1 MKNLLAILS
10 LAILPTI
17 NQAQTADI
25 VAEHVLPGFTALAA
39 SGAALADTAQADCT
53 HGSDDL
59 RAAYHTAFD
68 DWIAVSHLRFGPTE
82 IDDRAFALAFWPDS
96 RGATPRTLSTL
107 IRDIDP
113 INANAQDYAE
123 VSIAGRGFYALEFL
137 LYDDA
142 ITTQGDAAYRCQLI
156 QTVTADIGHLTAMIA
171 QDWQDDYAARL
182 TTPAD
187 PYRSDV
193 EALQELFKALNTGAQ
208 FTSDMRLGRPLGTF
222 DAPRPKRAE
231 AWRSDRSARNVFIAL
246 TALRDLT
253 THLSNDPDLLAAFQ
267 DAIDRTAALD
277 DPRFAGVSDPQNRF
291 RIETIKSR
299 LDEIR
304 GMLATELGPELGVEL
319 GFNSLDGD

>member
-1 MKNLLAILS
+1 
-10 LAILPTI
+10 
-17 NQAQTADI
+17 
-25 VAEHVLPGFTALAA
+25 
-39 SGAALADTAQADCT
+39 LADTAQADCT

-107 IRDIDP
+107 IRDTDP

-187 PYRSDV
+187 WAHLTPP
-193 EALQELFKALNTGAQ
+193 ALNEQRHGDQTG
-208 FTSDMRLGRPLGTF
+208 PLVTY
-222 DAPRPKRAE
+222 
-231 AWRSDRSARNVFIAL
+231 L
-246 TALRDLT
+246 LR
-253 THLSNDPDLLAAFQ
+253 
-267 DAIDRTAALD
+267 
-277 DPRFAGVSDPQNRF
+277 
-291 RIETIKSR
+291 
-299 LDEIR
+299 
-304 GMLATELGPELGVEL
+304 
-319 GFNSLDGD
+319 